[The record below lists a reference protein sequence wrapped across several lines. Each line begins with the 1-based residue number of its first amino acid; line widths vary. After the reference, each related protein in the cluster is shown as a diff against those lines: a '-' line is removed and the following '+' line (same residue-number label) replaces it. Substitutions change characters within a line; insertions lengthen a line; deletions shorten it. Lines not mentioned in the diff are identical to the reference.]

1 MACELDIHA
10 GVLEAYSGTD
20 SCVVVPWGVTRIQQ
34 RAFEGCTTLEHIEL
48 PASVSVIDKVA
59 FGGCTALKEV
69 VFASGEGE
77 TTEEKGGEEETT
89 KGETTEEKATEE
101 KAIGLREIA
110 YGAFRNCTALATF
123 NFPESLEHI
132 GSWAFSKCSGLC
144 SITLPS
150 KLKRVDR
157 DAFYGCS
164 SLRYVR
170 LPETLE
176 ALSDHIFYGCSA
188 LEELHIP
195 AGVNAVGS
203 NVFTSCLHIH
213 ELWLEGGFIPQGF
226 FAPANLDVLVV
237 PGMPFSAAVPPQL
250 QLPFAAGCV
259 KLAAAEGEKSALSPE
274 CEQFVTEHFDE
285 ILQAVR
291 YEAPHT
297 KWLIQKGFVLQQKA
311 ASLATRAA
319 DFGQAEAA
327 ALLLEF
333 AQQSAAPESFSA
345 FDLGFDLEL

>member
-1 MACELDIHA
+1 MAYELDIRA

-20 SCVVVPWGVTRIQQ
+20 SCVEVPWGVTRIQQ
-34 RAFEGCTTLEHIEL
+34 RAFEGCTTLERIEL
-48 PASVSVIDKVA
+48 PANLRVIDKVA

-77 TTEEKGGEEETT
+77 TTEGE
-89 KGETTEEKATEE
+89 AS
-101 KAIGLREIA
+101 GLREIA
-110 YGAFRNCTALATF
+110 YGAFRNCTALTTF
-123 NFPESLEHI
+123 TFPESLEHI

-144 SITLPS
+144 AITLPS

-164 SLRYVR
+164 ALRFVR

-203 NVFTSCLHIH
+203 NVLTSCVQFH
-213 ELWLEGGFIPQGF
+213 ELWLEGGFIPEGF
-226 FAPANLDVLVV
+226 FAPPNLEVLVV

-259 KLAAAEGEKSALSPE
+259 KLAAAEGEKGALPPE

-291 YEAPHT
+291 YEAPHV
-297 KWLIQKGFVLQQKA
+297 KWLIQEGLVLQQKA

-333 AQQSAAPESFSA
+333 AQQAAAPKSFSA